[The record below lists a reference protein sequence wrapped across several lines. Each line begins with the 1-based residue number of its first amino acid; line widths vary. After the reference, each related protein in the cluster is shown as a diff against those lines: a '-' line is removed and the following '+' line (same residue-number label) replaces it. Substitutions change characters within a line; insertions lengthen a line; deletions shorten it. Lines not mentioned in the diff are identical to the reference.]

1 MIKQIIGIAMVVLC
15 FGFHALNAKGLGLIH
30 GWGAKILSRV
40 VWPKS
45 LYIYIYIYVCV
56 YVYIYILQI
65 L

>member
-1 MIKQIIGIAMVVLC
+1 MIKQIIIGIAMVVLC

-30 GWGAKILSRV
+30 GWGPKILSCV

-45 LYIYIYIYVCV
+45 LS
-56 YVYIYILQI
+56 VYIYICVCVYIYMLQI